1 MALQHGARLLRSVL
15 YLPASNMKMVEKAA
29 TLRACDAFIFD
40 CEDAVSRDL
49 KDQAREGAK
58 HAVKTMAGGKERT
71 VVVRVN
77 GVDTP
82 WFEQDCLA
90 AKDADAVLLPKAER
104 VEDLEKVRKLV
115 GNKPDLWSMIE
126 TPLGVLN
133 ARELGKHCK
142 VLVMGTVDLA
152 NELGCSTDPK
162 LKRAPLMT
170 SLQMTVLAARA
181 CGIQAL
187 DGVYIHL
194 SDDAGFAEECE
205 QGVQLGFDGKTIIHP
220 KTIEAAN
227 KAFSPSEATV
237 THAQRIVTA
246 YENSPKGATL
256 LDGRLV
262 EELHVRRALKTID
275 FSKNIQKRMG
285 SS

>member
-1 MALQHGARLLRSVL
+1 MAHASNTGARLLRSVL
-15 YLPASNMKMVEKAA
+15 YMPASNPKMIEKAA
-29 TLRACDAFIFD
+29 TLKACDGFIFD
-40 CEDAVSRDL
+40 CEDAVA
-49 KDQAREGAK
+49 KDQKEKARDGVAK
-58 HAVKTMAGGKERT
+58 AISVMKGKEQTT
-71 VVVRVN
+71 VIRVN

-82 WFEQDCLA
+82 WFKDDCLA
-90 AKDADAVLLPKAER
+90 AKDGDAVLLPKTES
-104 VEDLEKVRKLV
+104 VEQLNLMRSLV
-115 GNKPDLWSMIE
+115 GPKPDLWAMIE

-133 ARELGKHCK
+133 AREIAKHCK

-162 LKRAPLMT
+162 LERAPLMT
-170 SLQMTVLAARA
+170 SLQMTLLAARA

-194 SDDAGFAEECE
+194 SDDAGFQIECE
-205 QGVQLGFDGKTIIHP
+205 QGFQLGFDGKTLVHP

-227 KAFSPSEATV
+227 RVFSPSSEAV
-237 THAQRIVTA
+237 AHAARIVQA

-275 FSKNIQKRMG
+275 FSKNIQKR
-285 SS
+285 S